1 MATERGEQKTGRRRE
16 RVRIYYDILRSIIS
30 QESQGHARIT
40 RVQNDVNLPSDRL
53 REHLK
58 EMSQLGLVKYAE
70 TLASTDKGK
79 AFVTEYERIVHVL
92 QQFGLL

>member
-1 MATERGEQKTGRRRE
+1 MATGHDEQKMVRRRE
-16 RVRIYYDILRSIIS
+16 RSRIYYDILQSIIN
-30 QESQGHARIT
+30 QESDNVAKIT

-58 EMSQLGLVKYAE
+58 EMSLLGLVEYGE
-70 TLASTDKGK
+70 TLASTEKGR
-79 AFVTEYERIVHVL
+79 AYVTEYGRVVSIL

>member
-1 MATERGEQKTGRRRE
+1 MAAERDEARMVHRRE
-16 RVRIYYDILRSIIS
+16 RSRIYYDILQSIIN
-30 QESQGHARIT
+30 QESHDVAKIT

-58 EMSQLGLVKYAE
+58 EMSLLGLVEYGE
-70 TLASTDKGK
+70 TLASTGKGR
-79 AFVTEYERIVHVL
+79 AFATEYGRIVSIL

>member
-1 MATERGEQKTGRRRE
+1 MTAGHDGQKMVRRRE
-16 RVRIYYDILRSIIS
+16 RSRIYYDILQSIIN
-30 QESQGHARIT
+30 QESDNVAKIT

-58 EMSQLGLVKYAE
+58 EMSQLGLVEYGE
-70 TLASTDKGK
+70 TLASTEKGR
-79 AFVTEYERIVHVL
+79 AYVTEYGRIVSIL

>member
-1 MATERGEQKTGRRRE
+1 MTAERDEARMVHRRE
-16 RVRIYYDILRSIIS
+16 RSRIYYDILQSIIN
-30 QESQGHARIT
+30 QESHDVAKIT

-58 EMSQLGLVKYAE
+58 EMSRLGLVEYAE
-70 TLASTDKGK
+70 RLASTEKGR
-79 AFVTEYERIVHVL
+79 AFATEYGRVVSIL

>member
-1 MATERGEQKTGRRRE
+1 MATGRDEPKTVRRRE
-16 RVRIYYDILRSIIS
+16 RSRIYYDILQSIIN
-30 QESQGHARIT
+30 QESHDVAKIT

-58 EMSQLGLVKYAE
+58 EMSLLGLVEYGE
-70 TLASTDKGK
+70 TLASTSKGR
-79 AFVTEYERIVHVL
+79 AFVTEYEKVVNIL